1 MQKKRINRDLYCENC
16 KSREA
21 THLLYYER
29 YDPETGKTSIV
40 NPDMIC
46 DICKPL
52 FLNCNRLFNDKPRLI
67 PFAKIATWDKRFMGL
82 TSKKR
87 YDFTALAQPWWKKR
101 LHRIAYVWKDYDRQA
116 V

>member
-1 MQKKRINRDLYCENC
+1 MPSKRKNRDLTCANC
-16 KSREA
+16 QSREA

-29 YDPETGKTSIV
+29 YDPATGKTSLV

-46 DICKPL
+46 DTCKPL
-52 FLNCNRLFNDKPRLI
+52 FLDCNRLFNDRPRLVS
-67 PFAKIATWDKRFMGL
+67 FAVIATWDKRFMGL

-87 YDFTALAQPWWKKR
+87 YDFSALSQKYWRDR
-101 LHRIAYVWKDYDRQA
+101 LHRISYVWKDYDRKA